1 MLYVVYPLKVIDK
14 LKIVDMKLLYLTIVK
29 L

>member
-14 LKIVDMKLLYLTIVK
+14 LKMVDMKLLYLTIVK

>member
-1 MLYVVYPLKVIDK
+1 MLYVVYPLKVIGK
-14 LKIVDMKLLYLTIVK
+14 LKMVDMKLLYLTIVK